1 MKWQRI
7 RSYYYFLLVA
17 YTIFV
22 LLLRWQDGVDG
33 DDELFIMNYAAVQVT
48 VYASSYMRL
57 VFHFSTLV
65 LFEYG
70 GCSIIAPLTEAS
82 DCERTKMSTVVLR
95 VILGIFL
102 IGDNYVKV

>member
-1 MKWQRI
+1 
-7 RSYYYFLLVA
+7 
-17 YTIFV
+17 
-22 LLLRWQDGVDG
+22 
-33 DDELFIMNYAAVQVT
+33 
-48 VYASSYMRL
+48 MRL
-57 VFHFSTLV
+57 VLHFSTLV